1 VEKLI
6 SSYWYLESPIDFE
19 HKQYVLFDYLQRVD
33 YKFKNKILSPYLLHM
48 EGLMDELNSVNSSFK
63 MIKKY
68 FDKNR
73 YHFLGD
79 HKIEG
84 ENDKIIKEIKDIVD
98 FAIPQIDARIKT
110 GYIILKKNQQILF

>member
-1 VEKLI
+1 MEKLI

-48 EGLMDELNSVNSSFK
+48 ESLMDELNSVNSSFK

-73 YHFLGD
+73 YHFLEN